1 MTGMTGVTL
10 MKKWLYPLLTLTL
23 VSAEAIPLTHVVD
36 NIVPRNIQ
44 VLLEKDISETL
55 IEVKGPYYL
64 LNPHDGSRVA
74 SGLLG
79 KRFMVRELE
88 TGLKWGEEF
97 PGIHQFY
104 IKPRSAETSV
114 FVNGI
119 QYQGSI
125 AVYGVA
131 GMVHVINDLDIES
144 YVKAV
149 LTAQFPTSLEP
160 EVLSALAI
168 LMRTDAYY
176 HAMKNESCFWHVT
189 AKEVQYPGSAL
200 IIPNSPVE
208 KAVDST
214 KNLILVHPEGGHTL
228 PFATAW
234 TEHSG
239 GKTASYEAMFRKDM
253 SAPEKGVEAP
263 HAALTRS
270 ESKWSYK
277 LGKKSLANLINFG
290 QIQSVETFVD
300 PSSNKVYGLRVKDGE
315 QAKDFDFFALQELLG
330 ERHIMSSDF
339 TVSLKEDNIVFSG
352 FGKGHGA
359 GLCIYSAS
367 ALAQNGENAVKILA
381 KFFPETYLYNVNA
394 IPK

>member
-1 MTGMTGVTL
+1 
-10 MKKWLYPLLTLTL
+10 MKKWLYPLLTLTFVWADA
-23 VSAEAIPLTHVVD
+23 VSLTHVD

-44 VLLEKDISETL
+44 VLLEKDAQETL
-55 IEVKGPYYL
+55 LEVKGPYYL

-97 PGIHQFY
+97 PGVHQFY

-125 AVYGVA
+125 AIYGVA
-131 GMVHVINDLDIES
+131 GMIHVINDIEIES

-149 LTAQFPTSLEP
+149 LTAQFPTPLEP

-189 AKEVQYPGSAL
+189 AKDAHYPGSAL
-200 IIPNSPVE
+200 IVPNSPVE

-214 KNLILVHPEGGHTL
+214 KHLILVHPEGGRNL

-234 TEHSG
+234 TEHSA
-239 GKTASYEAMFRKDM
+239 GKTASYEVMFRKDM

-277 LGKKSLANLINFG
+277 MGKKSLANLLNFG
-290 QIQSVETFVD
+290 QVQSIETFVD
-300 PSSNKVYGLRVKDGE
+300 PSSNKVYGLRVKDGDHS
-315 QAKDFDFFALQELLG
+315 QDLDFFALQNLLG
-330 ERHIMSSDF
+330 ENHIMSSDF
-339 TVSLKEDNIVFSG
+339 TVSVKEDTVVFSG
-352 FGKGHGA
+352 CGKGHGA

-394 IPK
+394 LPK